1 MAKAAVASME
11 ENSLAGRLKS
21 WPQRIKAFYNAT
33 RDEMKKVTTPSM
45 KEVQSSTTV
54 VIITVFI
61 FGIFFFV
68 VDNVIGGGLNWLL
81 RTLEHR

>member
-45 KEVQSSTTV
+45 KEVQSTTTV

-61 FGIFFFV
+61 FGAYFFV
-68 VDNVIGGGLNWLL
+68 VDGVIGRSLDWLF
-81 RTLEHR
+81 RTLAHR